1 MTVKHLESVQR
12 HNVALCAAT
21 ESTVANKFQ
30 AGFTECTNEVNRFPG
45 LEPQV
50 RKRLMQHLGAYFV
63 GKGAAAAAATA
74 TDDCDAAA
82 TPPSPSPSPHNNVQL
97 RLDSN
102 AILLGSAGSG
112 SVGGLQLVPTR
123 LPNGDI
129 ALVLPSSTRSGIA
142 AAAAAVLTP
151 PRTPARSTGTES
163 PAPADDRPSSR
174 HSAASYDSTAAA
186 AATAGATVET
196 FGSPPPASV
205 TAGRGRN
212 DDDQQ
217 SDPERPWRPW

>member
-1 MTVKHLESVQR
+1 MEKADILEMTVKHLESVQR
-12 HNVALCAAT
+12 RNVALCAAT

-30 AGFTECTNEVNRFPG
+30 AGFAECTNEVNRFPG

-63 GKGAAAAAATA
+63 GKGA
-74 TDDCDAAA
+74 DCDAAA
-82 TPPSPSPSPHNNVQL
+82 AVSPPSPHSVQL

-102 AILLGSAGSG
+102 AILLGSGP
-112 SVGGLQLVPTR
+112 VGGLQLVPTR
-123 LPNGDI
+123 LANGDI
-129 ALVLPSSTRSGIA
+129 ALVLPSSRRS
-142 AAAAAVLTP
+142 AAAVLTP

-174 HSAASYDSTAAA
+174 QSAASCDSAAA
-186 AATAGATVET
+186 PET
-196 FGSPPPASV
+196 FGSPPPPPLASV
-205 TAGRGRN
+205 TAGRGRDE
-212 DDDQQ
+212 DDDRR

>member
-63 GKGAAAAAATA
+63 GKGAAAAATT
-74 TDDCDAAA
+74 TDYEAG
-82 TPPSPSPSPHNNVQL
+82 TPPSPSPSPHNVQL

-102 AILLGSAGSG
+102 AILLGTAGSG
-112 SVGGLQLVPTR
+112 SVAGLQLVPTR

-129 ALVLPSSTRSGIA
+129 ALVLPSTRAGIA
-142 AAAAAVLTP
+142 AAALTP

-163 PAPADDRPSSR
+163 PAPADDRPLSR
-174 HSAASYDSTAAA
+174 HSTTSYDSA
-186 AATAGATVET
+186 AATTDS
-196 FGSPPPASV
+196 FGSPPPPPPPASV

-212 DDDQQ
+212 DDDDDDQQ